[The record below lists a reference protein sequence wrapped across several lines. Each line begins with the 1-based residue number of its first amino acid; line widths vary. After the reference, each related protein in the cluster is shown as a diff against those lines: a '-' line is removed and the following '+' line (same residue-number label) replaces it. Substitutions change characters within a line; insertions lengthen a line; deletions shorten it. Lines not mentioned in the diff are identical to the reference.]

1 MKTFLTLALSATAL
15 LALAL
20 DLHSQVPAAPDQA
33 AAVPN
38 QGAVLPKSP
47 LEILRTM
54 KAKNQELLEKQAQTL
69 QKLDELE
76 KESVQLKTLGKR
88 T

>member
-15 LALAL
+15 LALAF
-20 DLHSQVPAAPDQA
+20 DLHSQAPAAPA
-33 AAVPN
+33 A
-38 QGAVLPKSP
+38 PKSP
-47 LEILRTM
+47 LEILQTM
-54 KAKNQELLEKQAQTL
+54 KVKNQELLEKQTQTL

-76 KESVQLKTLGKR
+76 KESVQLKAFGKR

>member
-1 MKTFLTLALSATAL
+1 MKKVLSLTLSLAAF

-20 DLHSQVPAAPDQA
+20 NLHSQAPVVAKTPA
-33 AAVPN
+33 
-38 QGAVLPKSP
+38 
-47 LEILRTM
+47 EILLAM
-54 KAKNQELLEKQAQTL
+54 KVKNQELIQKQTQTL

-76 KESVQLKTLGKR
+76 KEADQIKALAKR